1 MRWTAASAARTRTA
15 ASHCDADRLIAED
28 DPRQGR
34 ALAGA
39 LLLVLTWGA
48 SFTIQKAAYQAMGPG
63 AFLFARSLLMGLC
76 AAGLLL
82 SRGQAPWPQLRAQE
96 RRGFLL
102 LVAVGPV
109 LHITLVTFGIHW
121 STAFSSALLM
131 ACGPVFTLML
141 LRLLRGTRVRRAQ
154 ALGVALAFAGV
165 LLFMSDK
172 LIGADWRAG
181 GGDLVLLLAA
191 ALFALYTIWVAP
203 FVERH
208 GGVETMCWTT
218 LCASPVLM
226 AVSAYAAWQ
235 APYASIPLGIWL
247 AFLWT
252 VLVSAFLGWMMW
264 GWINAVRGV
273 ARTAP
278 LMYLIPPVAGA
289 VAWLVAGESFGG
301 MKLAGALLVLG
312 GVAVTQFAGR
322 HQPP

>member
-1 MRWTAASAARTRTA
+1 MIAADDARQR
-15 ASHCDADRLIAED
+15 
-28 DPRQGR
+28 R
-34 ALAGA
+34 ALATA

-82 SRGQAPWPQLRAQE
+82 WQGRAPWPQLQADE
-96 RRGFLL
+96 RRGFAL

-109 LHITLVTFGIHW
+109 LHIALVTFGIHW

-154 ALGVALAFAGV
+154 ALGVALAFSGV
-165 LLFMSDK
+165 LLFLSEK
-172 LIGADWRAG
+172 LLGADWRAG
-181 GGDLVLLLAA
+181 GGDLLLLLAA
-191 ALFALYTIWVAP
+191 ALFSLYTIWVAP

-208 GGVETMCWTT
+208 GGIVTMCWTT
-218 LCASPVLM
+218 LSASPVLM

-235 APYASIPLGIWL
+235 APYAAIRPGIWA

-252 VLVSAFLGWMMW
+252 VLVSAFLGWMAW
-264 GWINAVRGV
+264 GWINAVLGV
-273 ARTAP
+273 ARAAP

-289 VAWLVAGESFGG
+289 VAWLVVGEAFGG
-301 MKLAGALLVLG
+301 MKLAGALLVLA
-312 GVAVTQFAGR
+312 GVAATQFFGR
-322 HQPP
+322 RRPG